1 MALRSALAVST
12 AISPPAAVPPIS
24 ALPGPSR
31 PPKAISPSGLGEV
44 ISAHSAAL
52 VYLAHEARF
61 LAHGF
66 RRSPDAS
73 PVQVLLLLARSFD
86 AARSQ
91 LHALADGLPDPVD
104 PAAQPAHP

>member
-1 MALRSALAVST
+1 MAPRSALAGST
-12 AISPPAAVPPIS
+12 AIPPPAAVPPIS

-52 VYLAHEARF
+52 ACLAHEARL
-61 LAHGF
+61 LADGL
-66 RRSPDAS
+66 RGSRDSG